1 MAKANSGL
9 RRKIRETTFVSEANH
24 FRKAINARTASQQ
37 REVKRNKKIMK
48 KGFNFTIGGQ
58 KYETTVKE
66 IEPNVAEV
74 VVNGT
79 SFIVEFQKNESKK
92 VKAARVAAPTA
103 APTAAPVVAK
113 PAGAAVVKSPLPGS
127 IVKVMVKPGDNVKK
141 GDTLLTMES
150 MKMENVVASEYT
162 GTVKNVLVSAGQ
174 NVMQDDKLVEI
185 ETVAEAA
192 APAAPKP
199 VAAPQPKPAAAP
211 APAPA
216 PAAAPVGGNKIN
228 SPLPGSVISVAV
240 TEGQAV
246 KKGDTLLVL
255 ESMKMENPILSD
267 CDGTV
272 TKIAVATGQS
282 VMQDD
287 LLVVIG

>member
-1 MAKANSGL
+1 
-9 RRKIRETTFVSEANH
+9 
-24 FRKAINARTASQQ
+24 
-37 REVKRNKKIMK
+37 MK
-48 KGFNFTIGGQ
+48 KGFSFIIGGQ
-58 KYETTVKE
+58 KYDTTVKE
-66 IEPNVAEV
+66 KEPNIAEV

-79 SFIVEFQKNESKK
+79 SFIVEFKKNESKK
-92 VKAARVAAPTA
+92 VKAARSVAPTA
-103 APTAAPVVAK
+103 APAAAAAPAQ
-113 PAGAAVVKSPLPGS
+113 PAGAATVKSPLPGS
-127 IVKVMVKPGDNVKK
+127 IVKVMVKAGDSVKK

-162 GTVKNVLVSAGQ
+162 GTVKNVLVQPGQ

-185 ETVAEAA
+185 ETVAVAA

-199 VAAPQPKPAAAP
+199 APAAPKATPAPQP

-216 PAAAPVGGNKIN
+216 PAAVPVGGNKIN
-228 SPLPGSVISVAV
+228 SPLPGSVIKVNV

-255 ESMKMENPILSD
+255 ESMKMENPILAD
-267 CDGTV
+267 CEGTV
-272 TKIAVATGQS
+272 TKIAVAAGQS